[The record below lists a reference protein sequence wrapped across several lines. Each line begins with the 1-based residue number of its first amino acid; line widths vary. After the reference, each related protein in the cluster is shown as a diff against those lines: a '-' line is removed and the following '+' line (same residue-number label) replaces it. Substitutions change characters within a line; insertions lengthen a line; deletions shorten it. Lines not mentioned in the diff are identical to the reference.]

1 MSFRAEQSEA
11 KNLDYIHVG
20 VFEILRFALNDKRVA
35 IVNDNKGIYLP
46 YNLSIKSLR
55 PMRLSS

>member
-1 MSFRAEQSEA
+1 M
-11 KNLDYIHVG
+11 KNLGNIHVG

-35 IVNDNKGIYLP
+35 IVNDNKEIYLP

-55 PMRLSS
+55 PIRLSS

>member
-11 KNLDYIHVG
+11 KNLDYFHVG